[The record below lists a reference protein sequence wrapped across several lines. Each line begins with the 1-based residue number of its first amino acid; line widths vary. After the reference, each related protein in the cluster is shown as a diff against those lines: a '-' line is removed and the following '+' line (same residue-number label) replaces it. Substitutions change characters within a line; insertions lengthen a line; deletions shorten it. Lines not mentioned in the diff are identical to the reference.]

1 MTTSSITQ
9 NAGFYSVYDDASIL
23 AARKANAVEKNAEFN
38 AAMQK
43 ENEKKCPYSY
53 LAKDGMINY
62 RGVTFMC
69 DYEHNAINLGDVS
82 DPNKVLRVALPSG
95 GSLNI
100 NVDNLGSISQVASM
114 FSPADLNA
122 ILNAI
127 QEYNHCA
134 SKVNE
139 IEEEESLLSQLQAHS
154 AELANKIINNDT
166 EQKFRIGGQEF
177 SIKEWDKLLDSF
189 DKKEDAIREE
199 MREEI
204 KDRMSKE
211 ELEERINQ
219 LTADRA

>member
-9 NAGFYSVYDDASIL
+9 NSEYFSVYDDASIL

-38 AAMQK
+38 ELMQK
-43 ENEKKCPYSY
+43 ENEKKCPYNY

-69 DYEHNAINLGDVS
+69 DYETNSINLGDVS
-82 DPNKVLRVALPSG
+82 DPKKVLRVSLPSG

-100 NVDNLGSISQVASM
+100 NVDSLGSISQVASM

-127 QEYNHCA
+127 QEYNHCT

-139 IEEEESLLSQLQAHS
+139 IEEEESLLSQLDAHR
-154 AELANKIINNDT
+154 AELANKIMNNDT

-204 KDRMSKE
+204 KERMSKQ
-211 ELEERINQ
+211 ELDERIEK
-219 LTADRA
+219 LTAEG

>member
-9 NAGFYSVYDDASIL
+9 NAGYLNIYDDASIL
-23 AARKANAVEKNAEFN
+23 AARKANGAEKKAEFTET
-38 AAMQK
+38 MRK
-43 ENEKKCPYSY
+43 EHEKKCPYSH
-53 LAKDGMINY
+53 LAKDGVINY

-69 DYEHNAINLGDVS
+69 DYESNSINLGDVS
-82 DPNKVLRVALPSG
+82 DPKKVLRVSLPSG

-100 NVDNLGSISQVASM
+100 NVDSLGSISQVASM

-127 QEYNHCA
+127 QEYNHCT
-134 SKVNE
+134 SKLNE
-139 IEEEESLLSQLQAHS
+139 IEEEESLLSQLDAHR

-189 DKKEDAIREE
+189 DKKEDTIRED